1 MTLIIKKSS
10 WYYFLFVCLVFLAL
24 ILISWDYVYGH
35 HGESIIKPNT
45 CPLCTAF
52 NSFMFSQLFTA
63 LLLVLLL
70 KQLRQFHGFIA
81 SETSL
86 SPLSIYIADF
96 SPRSPPFSL

>member
-1 MTLIIKKSS
+1 MKCIYK
-10 WYYFLFVCLVFLAL
+10 YFFILTVFFALLAL
-24 ILISWDYVYGH
+24 TVISWDYVYGH
-35 HGESIIKPNT
+35 HGESTIKPTT
-45 CPLCTAF
+45 CPLCASF
-52 NSFMFSQLFTA
+52 NSFVFSQLFIA

-86 SPLSIYIADF
+86 SPLSIYIDDF